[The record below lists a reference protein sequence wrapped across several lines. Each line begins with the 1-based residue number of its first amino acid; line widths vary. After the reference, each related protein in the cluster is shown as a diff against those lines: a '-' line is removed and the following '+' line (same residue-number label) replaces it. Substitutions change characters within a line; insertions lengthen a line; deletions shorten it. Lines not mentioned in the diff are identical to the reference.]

1 MYNQIHVI
9 EKICTH
15 VDIFFSDSAH
25 RDYLTAKY
33 SYDYDYAG
41 LDYDD
46 FPVANPETN
55 TMTPLSRKDDTVPT
69 NYPVATKE
77 HNKAVSK
84 SYLE

>member
-1 MYNQIHVI
+1 MLLKKYVLMLI
-9 EKICTH
+9 
-15 VDIFFSDSAH
+15 IFFSDSAY
-25 RDYLTAKY
+25 RDYLTTKY

-46 FPVANPETN
+46 FPVANPDTS

-69 NYPVATKE
+69 NYPVANKE

-84 SYLE
+84 SYLK

>member
-1 MYNQIHVI
+1 MLLK
-9 EKICTH
+9 KICTY
-15 VDIFFSDSAH
+15 VDNIFSDSAY

-33 SYDYDYAG
+33 SYDYDYAR

-46 FPVANPETN
+46 FPVANPNTS

-77 HNKAVSK
+77 HNKAVSNSFLK
-84 SYLE
+84 